1 MALRNFSCR
10 AGSATRRHPS
20 SPFAA
25 ISKGTLSSF
34 SGPPPGGLRLAK
46 ICAQA
51 FLLAGNKQTT
61 DTFLCPGTFC
71 VFVPSS
77 TLRYQLRML
86 RCQNI
91 SLSRAHVHSS
101 SGSEPY
107 LLTYLIIDRHGTS
120 GCTQYKPQYISI
132 YIYLICSLAA
142 SVRSSQNPRAKTGKC
157 TVSLPLSVLVIYIN
171 NYF

>member
-1 MALRNFSCR
+1 MNFG
-10 AGSATRRHPS
+10 A
-20 SPFAA
+20 
-25 ISKGTLSSF
+25 
-34 SGPPPGGLRLAK
+34 
-46 ICAQA
+46 
-51 FLLAGNKQTT
+51 
-61 DTFLCPGTFC
+61 
-71 VFVPSS
+71 
-77 TLRYQLRML
+77 LRYQLRML

-120 GCTQYKPQYISI
+120 GCTQYKPQYI
-132 YIYLICSLAA
+132 CSLAA